1 VVIGFFQEKTHLRPI
16 VTVLPTPTYPYS
28 PMLHRNALWSGLVF
42 GLLLPAVGFT
52 MIYQVFNILDSMG
65 AASGTGFS
73 PYFRERTL
81 AIIAIALNLIP
92 LNLFKK
98 KRFEASMRGIVI
110 ATAVLVLIWFFY
122 FGAYIL

>member
-1 VVIGFFQEKTHLRPI
+1 
-16 VTVLPTPTYPYS
+16 
-28 PMLHRNALWSGLVF
+28 MLNRNALWSGLVF

-52 MIYQVFNILDSMG
+52 LVYQIFNILDAMG
-65 AASGTGFS
+65 AASGSGFS

-81 AIIAIALNLIP
+81 AIVCIALNLIP

-110 ATAVLVLIWFFY
+110 ATAVLVALWLYY
-122 FGAYIL
+122 FKAYIF